1 MEEQNLPK
9 SHNIKIKVVGLA
21 VIVIALISS
30 VLFGLDRLF
39 TDFEPTDPTN
49 SVVSVEEKGISYKG
63 TIKYISP
70 ETYPEDNITYKL
82 VNPAKETIILLKSK
96 DEKLKVAENL
106 TVTVKGVKTK
116 TKSGNDVLIVSEIIV
131 SN

>member
-9 SHNIKIKVVGLA
+9 SHNPKIKAAGLA

-30 VLFGLDRLF
+30 ILFGLDRLF

-49 SVVSVEEKGISYKG
+49 SVVLVEEESSYKG
-63 TIKYISP
+63 TIKYVSP
-70 ETYPEDNITYKL
+70 QTYPGDDITYKL
-82 VNPAKETIILLKSK
+82 VNPAKETIVLLKSK
-96 DEKLKVAENL
+96 DEKLKMAENL